1 MKKFFGIIIVLGIV
15 FISWHYRYAFLNLS
29 KTLPNVTSSPF
40 IEKLVEDISA
50 PEPLRGSMEEK
61 SVTLTSSGVIS
72 WTNNQ
77 RRQNG
82 QLPAL
87 KGNSKLNKAAAA
99 KVKDMFDKQYFE
111 HESPEG
117 HGPGDLA
124 RNANYLFLSI
134 GENLALGNFDDDQA
148 LVQAWM
154 DSPGH
159 RANIVS
165 KKYTEIGVAVGRG
178 MYEGRQTWLAV
189 QEFGRPAS
197 DCPAIE
203 VNLQTL
209 IAKHKAELA
218 ADEELIRQ
226 KKSSLEAN
234 DPKTKEEVDAYNE
247 DVRVYNEMVKVYNA
261 KLESLK
267 GEIAEYNGEVKAYN
281 ACLTS

>member
-1 MKKFFGIIIVLGIV
+1 MKKLFVIVAVIV
-15 FISWHYRYAFLNLS
+15 MVSIGWHYRYAFLTLS
-29 KTLPNVTSSPF
+29 KALPGVAGSPF
-40 IEKLVEDISA
+40 IEKLVEDIST
-50 PEPLRGSMEEK
+50 PVPLRGSMEEK
-61 SVTLTSSGVIS
+61 SVTLTTSGVIA

-82 QLPAL
+82 SLPGL
-87 KGNSKLNKAAAA
+87 KENSKLNKAAEA
-99 KVKDMFDKQYFE
+99 KVKDMFDQQYFE

-117 HGPGDLA
+117 NGPGDLA
-124 RNANYLFLSI
+124 RNANYAFLSI

-165 KKYTEIGVAVGRG
+165 TKYTEIGVAVGRG
-178 MYEGRQTWLAV
+178 IYEGRQVWLAV

-197 DCPAIE
+197 ECPAIE
-203 VNLQTL
+203 PGLQAL

-218 ADEELIRQ
+218 ADEALIKQ
-226 KKSSLEAN
+226 KKAGLEASN
-234 DPKTKEEVDAYNE
+234 PKTKEEVDAYNE
-247 DVRVYNEMVKVYNA
+247 DVRVYNEMVKAYNA

-267 GEIAEYNGEVKAYN
+267 GEISTYNTEVKSYN
-281 ACLTS
+281 ACLQS

>member
-1 MKKFFGIIIVLGIV
+1 MKKLLGIIIGIGII
-15 FISWHYRYAFLNLS
+15 FAGWHYRYAFLNLS
-29 KTLPNVTSSPF
+29 KTLPNVAGSPF

-50 PEPLRGSMEEK
+50 PTPLRGSTEEK
-61 SVTLTSSGVIS
+61 SVTLTTSGVIA

-82 QLPAL
+82 SLPAL
-87 KGNSKLNKAAAA
+87 RENSKLNKAAAA

-117 HGPGDLA
+117 KGPGDLA
-124 RNANYLFLSI
+124 RTANYSFLSI

-165 KKYTEIGVAVGRG
+165 SKYTEIGVAVGRG

-203 VNLQTL
+203 PGLQAL

-218 ADEELIRQ
+218 ADETVIQQ
-226 KKSSLEAN
+226 KKANLEAN
-234 DPKTKEEVDAYNE
+234 DPKTKEEVNTYNE
-247 DVRVYNEMVKVYNA
+247 DVRVYNEMVKTYNA

-267 GEIAEYNGEVKAYN
+267 GEISNYNNEVKAYN
-281 ACLTS
+281 QCLQS